1 MSGFMQWFKSKN
13 KMKRWMFLIV
23 IGILLACYGLAEILV
38 MKEISFQEVGKVVV
52 VFVLGFISIV
62 LGLIFLNKRTMELL
76 IEATDERMENKKNV
90 NVKSL
95 IFNKTV
101 YDKGPNIVVI
111 GGGTGL
117 NTVLSGL
124 KNYTSNLTAIVT
136 ISDYGEEAT
145 NSRKALQMLPLG
157 DVKDSMI
164 SLASK
169 EGEIDKLFN
178 YEFKQ
183 GKLAG
188 LRFSDIYFSAMKE
201 INGNLGDAIIKSNE
215 VLGMI
220 GKVIPVTLDEMKI
233 VAELAN
239 GYIVEQKSRIQEVI
253 SERLTKISRIVLN
266 PSNCKVA
273 PGVVEAIKQADCVII
288 GPGSLYTNVI
298 PNLLVNGV
306 AKAIKE
312 SPAIKVYISNIMTEP
327 GQTDEFSVSDHL
339 KAIIEHCGKGMIDYC
354 IYDTGE
360 VIPEFIKKYN
370 KEGQELVEQDINR
383 VKGIKFLQ
391 RNLSMV
397 MNDHIRHD
405 PNLVAT
411 SIIELICDDLKYQ
424 DKQNDPQYLM
434 LNNKLREDKRIS
446 KIKKAMKK
454 KETKKKVEKQTKS
467 ARGKSKFSN
476 KYKERIEAIRQ
487 ADEKLKETV
496 IPKETIK
503 KESKQEEQKE
513 KPVTKEI
520 EKIEEVHTENQIKNM
535 PEIEKEN
542 QIETIPEIEVNEET
556 QIEKTEEITHV
567 DLEQA
572 KANLEQVLAA
582 AKADL
587 EKIKAEKEGLETEET
602 KTTKPNKTTTKT
614 TKTSKTTK
622 TAKTKQATEES
633 EKAKTAKPKS
643 ARGMRKKK
651 QTTEEV

>member
-1 MSGFMQWFKSKN
+1 MSGFMQWFKSSN

-38 MKEISFQEVGKVVV
+38 MKEISFEEVGKVVV
-52 VFVLGFISIV
+52 AFVLGFISIV
-62 LGLIFLNKRTMELL
+62 LGLIFLNKRTMEVL
-76 IEATDERMENKKNV
+76 IEATDERMDNKKNV

-145 NSRKALQMLPLG
+145 NSRKALEMLPLG
-157 DVKDSMI
+157 DVKDSI
-164 SLASK
+164 VSLASK
-169 EGEIDKLFN
+169 KGEIDKLFN
-178 YEFKQ
+178 YEFKK
-183 GKLAG
+183 GKLEG
-188 LRFSDIYFSAMKE
+188 LTFSDIYFSAMKE

-253 SERLTKISRIVLN
+253 SEKLTRISRIVLN

-273 PGVVEAIKQADCVII
+273 PGVVEAIKNADCVII

-306 AKAIKE
+306 TKAIKE
-312 SPAIKVYISNIMTEP
+312 SPAIKVYISNIMTEQ
-327 GQTDEFSVSDHL
+327 GQTDEYSVSDHL
-339 KAIIEHCGKGMIDYC
+339 NAIIEHCGSGLIDYC

-370 KEGQELVEQDINR
+370 IEGQELVEQDIDR

-397 MNDHIRHD
+397 MDDHIRHD
-405 PNLVAT
+405 PNLVAA
-411 SIIELICDDLKYQ
+411 SVIELICDDLKYQ

-434 LNNKLREDKRIS
+434 LNNKLREDKRIG

-454 KETKKKVEKQTKS
+454 KERKKKVEKRAKPS
-467 ARGKSKFSN
+467 KGKSKFSN
-476 KYKERIEAIRQ
+476 KYRNRIESIRE
-487 ADEKLKETV
+487 ADEKLKKPV
-496 IPKETIK
+496 VSKETNK
-503 KESKQEEQKE
+503 KEKKQEKQKE
-513 KPVTKEI
+513 EVVIKEPVKTK
-520 EKIEEVHTENQIKNM
+520 KID
-535 PEIEKEN
+535 
-542 QIETIPEIEVNEET
+542 IETNT
-556 QIEKTEEITHV
+556 KTHIEKTEGITEV
-567 DLEQA
+567 DLEKA

-587 EKIKAEKEGLETEET
+587 EKTKANKEQIEET
-602 KTTKPNKTTTKT
+602 KTTKPKKTKTTKNTKTTKT
-614 TKTSKTTK
+614 TKATKTNQAKEENEKTKTT
-622 TAKTKQATEES
+622 
-633 EKAKTAKPKS
+633 KPKS
-643 ARGMRKKK
+643 ARGMRRKK